1 MSRSDVQDFCV
12 GKTGIWSVLNHSDP
26 VTDVDDVSRHKRP
39 FGATLPCRCNLVT
52 LFFIMESVLQ
62 AKIVA
67 YYGGQKEFP
76 EIEILCLRSA
86 RS

>member
-39 FGATLPCRCNLVT
+39 FGATLPCRCNLVY
-52 LFFIMESVLQ
+52 FIKFLKIYLSVIPDNVNSNVIIL
-62 AKIVA
+62 IV
-67 YYGGQKEFP
+67 Y
-76 EIEILCLRSA
+76 
-86 RS
+86 